1 MALHPILVATDG
13 VDFAIMGKAAER
25 LRQPPLGEG
34 VGRIT
39 LVENRDAAFKT
50 VVLKIGV
57 KDRKAF
63 GEEQA
68 LVDNRPARQRADVEI
83 ANLRG
88 DDLLLN
94 PAADEVEILF
104 KLGRIHRI
112 GHWTRD
118 HDLFDLWPCG
128 LRLGADNR
136 HVDRHLT
143 PAIDGVAGV
152 DDFSLDN
159 RPAVFLCAQVGARQ
173 EHHADRQTVWHR
185 AVAAVRNGIVKEADR
200 QVDMQPSAITR
211 LAVGINGT
219 TVPHGFER
227 LNPGCHHAARR
238 LAIGRGNQA
247 NAAGI
252 AFGFRIIH
260 ALIGE
265 AFMFGGGVEYGHAA
279 TFSRRAFDL
288 R

>member
-1 MALHPILVATDG
+1 MRTKGDAGHFDLVALHPILVATDR

-25 LRQPPLGEG
+25 LRQPPLGES

-57 KDRKAF
+57 KDRKALC
-63 GEEQA
+63 EEQA

-83 ANLRG
+83 ANLRS
-88 DDLLLN
+88 DDFLFD
-94 PAADEVEILF
+94 PATDEIQIFF
-104 KLGRIHRI
+104 KLGRINRI
-112 GHWTRD
+112 GHWARD
-118 HDLFDLWPCG
+118 HDLFDFGPCR

-143 PAIDGVAGV
+143 PAIDGVASF
-152 DDFSLDN
+152 DNFRLDN

-185 AVAAVRNGIVKEADR
+185 AVSAVRNGIVKEADR
-200 QVDMQPSAITR
+200 QVDMQSSAITR

-219 TVPHGFER
+219 TVPHGLER
-227 LNPGCHHAARR
+227 LNPRCHHAA
-238 LAIGRGNQA
+238 
-247 NAAGI
+247 
-252 AFGFRIIH
+252 
-260 ALIGE
+260 
-265 AFMFGGGVEYGHAA
+265 
-279 TFSRRAFDL
+279 
-288 R
+288 